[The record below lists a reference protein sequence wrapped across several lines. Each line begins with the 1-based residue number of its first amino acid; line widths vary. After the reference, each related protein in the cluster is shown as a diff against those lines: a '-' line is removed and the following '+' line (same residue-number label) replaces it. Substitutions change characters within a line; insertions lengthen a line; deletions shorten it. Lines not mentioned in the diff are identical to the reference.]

1 MPQGATEGNVPP
13 KQGSKSSKRKTQNP
27 GNRASNSVKDNDPK
41 NNSEERY
48 QKNSCVTGLDS
59 QQTPLEQDG
68 NTKTDVSKKK
78 KWREYMMHRN

>member
-27 GNRASNSVKDNDPK
+27 GNSASNSVKDNDPK

-48 QKNSCVTGLDS
+48 QKNSCATGLDS

-68 NTKTDVSKKK
+68 NTRQMSPK
-78 KWREYMMHRN
+78 RRNGENT